1 MIDDKYILRLY
12 LAGMNTENQDTIL
25 DLKRMLKEKL
35 GENYTLE
42 VIDVF
47 DQPEL
52 AEGDRIIATPT
63 AVKAMPGPVQKVILD
78 FNSKE
83 RLLMGLDVLLDEK
96 K

>member
-52 AEGDRIIATPT
+52 AEGYRIIATPT

>member
-25 DLKRMLKEKL
+25 DLKRLLKEKL